1 MQNVP
6 VSQSKK
12 CTYADYKRWSGEE
25 IWEILDGTVYDMSAA
40 PGIKHQDIAGNF
52 YITLKSH
59 PENRCYTGIAP
70 MDVVLDAHHVVQ
82 PDVLVVCDRSKITPE
97 NIRGAPDLIVEVVSP
112 STEVKDRREKRRI
125 YEQFRV
131 REYVIAFPERRYLE
145 RYYLD
150 GDYRGP
156 DIFKGDERLRL
167 VSLGIEIDLRQI
179 FGEENP
185 DEADSDS
192 SADQ

>member
-1 MQNVP
+1 MPQVP
-6 VSQSKK
+6 ATNEKK
-12 CTYADYKRWSGEE
+12 WTYADYRRCSGDEN
-25 IWEILDGTVYDMSAA
+25 WEILDGIVYDMSAA

-52 YITLKSH
+52 YIALKSH
-59 PENRCYTGIAP
+59 SGNRCYTGIAP
-70 MDVVLDAHHVVQ
+70 MDIVLDASHVVQ

-97 NIRGAPDLIVEVVSP
+97 NIQGAPDLIVEVVSP

-125 YEQFRV
+125 YERFGV
-131 REYVIAFPERRYLE
+131 REYIIAFPERGYLE

-167 VSLGIEIDLRQI
+167 ICLGIEIDLRQI

-185 DEADSDS
+185 DEADADS
-192 SADQ
+192 PAD